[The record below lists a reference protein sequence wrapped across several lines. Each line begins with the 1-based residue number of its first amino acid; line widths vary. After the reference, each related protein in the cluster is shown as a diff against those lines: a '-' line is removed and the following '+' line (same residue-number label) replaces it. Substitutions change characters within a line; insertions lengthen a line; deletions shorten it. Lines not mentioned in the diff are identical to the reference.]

1 MAQPASRQEDDVRR
15 IVGPVVDDADLYL
28 EEVRVTR
35 AGNRS
40 VVRITLDLPETRIG
54 SLDSDTL
61 GEVSRALSAALDDG
75 DVVAGAYTL
84 EISTPGTSRP
94 LTTARHFRRA
104 RTRLVTLT
112 PAGGGEV
119 VSGRLTD
126 VTGDGDGTVLVLDG
140 ARRIALSD
148 VRRGKVEVE
157 LSRPDD
163 AGSGAAGP
171 DAGPDEGP
179 GERGRG
185 DEGTSAGPAAED
197 ADAATVSESAGADDD
212 AVTREPRRGAA
223 GHNEE
228 G

>member
-1 MAQPASRQEDDVRR
+1 MAQAASRQEDDVRR

-61 GEVSRALSAALDDG
+61 GEVSRAVSGALDDG
-75 DVVAGAYTL
+75 DVVSGAYTL
-84 EISTPGTSRP
+84 EISTPGTSRA

-112 PAGGGEV
+112 PAGGGAV
-119 VSGRLTD
+119 VSGRLTE
-126 VTGDGDGTVLVLDG
+126 VTGDGDATVLVLDG
-140 ARRIALSD
+140 SRQVPLSGVREGRI
-148 VRRGKVEVE
+148 EVE
-157 LSRPDD
+157 LNRPDD
-163 AGSGAAGP
+163 AGAG
-171 DAGPDEGP
+171 D
-179 GERGRG
+179 GESPLG
-185 DEGTSAGPAAED
+185 SAAED
-197 ADAATVSESAGADDD
+197 ADLATVRESSGADDD
-212 AVTREPRRGAA
+212 DVTQRPHRGAA
-223 GHNEE
+223 GRNEE